1 MNINIGDIIIMK
13 KPHPCGSKE
22 FEVLRTGIDYKLK
35 CVGCGHE
42 VMIPRIKAQK
52 NIKSVKGISND

>member
-1 MNINIGDIIIMK
+1 MNINIGDIITMK